1 MKTLPELQEIITAKG
16 LAFET
21 LADQANWIN
30 GFRTAEKI
38 YTKGDEMN
46 QVAEIKKWF
55 ELAVPEPT
63 ERNFWVQAG
72 CDAEEYGEQLRA
84 MNCGYTAE
92 QVEYL
97 ADEWKSN
104 PSGYTTS
111 NVNRK
116 ELLDALCDKVVTSIG
131 MAHMLGMDIEGALK
145 EVNRSNFSKFVDGKP
160 VFNEQGKIAKPATYS
175 QPVLDSFLG
184 DAK

>member
-1 MKTLPELQEIITAKG
+1 MKTLPELIDIVESKG

-46 QVAEIKKWF
+46 QVEEVLKWF
-55 ELAVPEPT
+55 QLAVPKPT
-63 ERNFWVQAG
+63 EKNRAVQLGCHYEEVGEMLEATLDWEAQGAIQEISDAWKRGIDDVSGFNRNA
-72 CDAEEYGEQLRA
+72 
-84 MNCGYTAE
+84 
-92 QVEYL
+92 
-97 ADEWKSN
+97 
-104 PSGYTTS
+104 
-111 NVNRK
+111 
-116 ELLDALCDKVVTSIG
+116 LLDSLCDQIVTAIG
-131 MAHMLGMDIEGALK
+131 VAHMFGFDIVGALD

-175 QPVLDSFLG
+175 PPVLEEFLG
-184 DAK
+184 KTGA